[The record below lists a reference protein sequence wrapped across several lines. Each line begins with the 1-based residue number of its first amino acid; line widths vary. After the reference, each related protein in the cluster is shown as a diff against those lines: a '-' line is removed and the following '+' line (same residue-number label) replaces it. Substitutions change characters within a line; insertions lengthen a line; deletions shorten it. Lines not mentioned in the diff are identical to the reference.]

1 MELYEVLYEERFSAV
16 VLSRITKTILVFL
29 IFCVM
34 AANVHFNNPAA
45 GQSISADTETILPA
59 GAEAEIDAG
68 WSGTALSTVNE
79 LVLKPIISA
88 TNEFMIPAVPSVS
101 PTETEDS
108 TVYMPEA
115 PAAAVSG
122 EGDSMASGNPAPTLA
137 DEPVAE
143 VPKAPAAS
151 VPEEPEVS
159 VPEGTAPVTP
169 GAPDASAPEEPA
181 TSVPDDPAEQVPPEN
196 TGNGSVPGVIDGFLV
211 NESGIIYGIS
221 DPDLVVNDGYMEFPT
236 EKCTG
241 IAAGTL
247 SSGLPSVREIFIPAN
262 ITYIEEGAFSGLAN
276 MEWFEMESSGA
287 YYTEEGVL
295 FSEDGTCLLAF
306 PAGRTGNYKVP
317 SHVVRFAAGAF
328 DSARIEVLDATA
340 CSLTDASGIPEN
352 ISLLV
357 RETP

>member
-79 LVLKPIISA
+79 MILKPIISV
-88 TNEFMIPAVPSVS
+88 TNEFMIPVVPSVF
-101 PTETEDS
+101 PAEPENS

-115 PAAAVSG
+115 PAA
-122 EGDSMASGNPAPTLA
+122 T
-137 DEPVAE
+137 
-143 VPKAPAAS
+143 

-159 VPEGTAPVTP
+159 VPEGTAPVIP
-169 GAPDASAPEEPA
+169 EVPEASVPEEPA
-181 TSVPDDPAEQVPPEN
+181 TSVPVEPAISVPDDPAEQVPPEN

-241 IAAGTL
+241 IAAGTF
-247 SSGLPSVREIFIPAN
+247 SSGLPTVREIFIPAN

-295 FSEDGTCLLAF
+295 FAEHGTCLLAF

-328 DSARIEVLDATA
+328 DSAQIEVLDATA
-340 CSLTDASGIPEN
+340 CILTDVSGIPEN

>member
-1 MELYEVLYEERFSAV
+1 
-16 VLSRITKTILVFL
+16 
-29 IFCVM
+29 M

-79 LVLKPIISA
+79 MILKPIISV
-88 TNEFMIPAVPSVS
+88 TNEFMIPVVPSVF
-101 PTETEDS
+101 PAEPENS

-115 PAAAVSG
+115 PAA
-122 EGDSMASGNPAPTLA
+122 T
-137 DEPVAE
+137 
-143 VPKAPAAS
+143 

-159 VPEGTAPVTP
+159 VPEGTAPVIP
-169 GAPDASAPEEPA
+169 EVPEASVPEEPA

-221 DPDLVVNDGYMEFPT
+221 DPDLVVNNGYMEFPT

-241 IAAGTL
+241 IAAGTF
-247 SSGLPSVREIFIPAN
+247 SSGLPTVREIFIPAN

-295 FSEDGTCLLAF
+295 FAEHGTCLLAF

-317 SHVVRFAAGAF
+317 SHVVRFAAGSF
-328 DSARIEVLDATA
+328 DSAQIEVLDAAA
-340 CSLTDASGIPEN
+340 CILTDVSGIPEN

>member
-16 VLSRITKTILVFL
+16 VLSRITKTILVFLVFL

-79 LVLKPIISA
+79 MILKPIISV
-88 TNEFMIPAVPSVS
+88 TNEFMIPVVPSVF
-101 PTETEDS
+101 PAEPENS

-115 PAAAVSG
+115 PAA
-122 EGDSMASGNPAPTLA
+122 T
-137 DEPVAE
+137 
-143 VPKAPAAS
+143 

-159 VPEGTAPVTP
+159 VPEGTAPVIP
-169 GAPDASAPEEPA
+169 EVPEASVPEEPA

-221 DPDLVVNDGYMEFPT
+221 DPDLVVNNGYMEFPT

-241 IAAGTL
+241 IAAGTF
-247 SSGLPSVREIFIPAN
+247 SSGLPTVREIFIPAN

-276 MEWFEMESSGA
+276 MEWFEMESSGV

-295 FSEDGTCLLAF
+295 FAEHGTCLLAF

-317 SHVVRFAAGAF
+317 SHVVRFAAGSF
-328 DSARIEVLDATA
+328 DSAQIEVLDATA
-340 CSLTDASGIPEN
+340 CILTDVSGIPEN

>member
-1 MELYEVLYEERFSAV
+1 
-16 VLSRITKTILVFL
+16 
-29 IFCVM
+29 M

-45 GQSISADTETILPA
+45 GQSISAYTENILTA
-59 GAEAEIDAG
+59 GADTQIDAG

-79 LVLKPIISA
+79 MILKPIISV
-88 TNEFMIPAVPSVS
+88 TNEFMIPVVPSVF
-101 PTETEDS
+101 PAEPENS

-115 PAAAVSG
+115 PAA
-122 EGDSMASGNPAPTLA
+122 T
-137 DEPVAE
+137 
-143 VPKAPAAS
+143 

-159 VPEGTAPVTP
+159 VPEGTAPVIP
-169 GAPDASAPEEPA
+169 EVPEASVPEEPA
-181 TSVPDDPAEQVPPEN
+181 TSVPEEPATSVPEEPAISVPDDPAEQVPPEN

-221 DPDLVVNDGYMEFPT
+221 DPDLVVNNGYMEFPT

-241 IAAGTL
+241 IAAGTF
-247 SSGLPSVREIFIPAN
+247 SSGLPTVREIFIPAN

-295 FSEDGTCLLAF
+295 FAEHGTCLLAF

-317 SHVVRFAAGAF
+317 SHVVRFAAGSF
-328 DSARIEVLDATA
+328 DSAQIEVLDATA
-340 CSLTDASGIPEN
+340 CILTDVSGIPEN

>member
-1 MELYEVLYEERFSAV
+1 MF
-16 VLSRITKTILVFL
+16 
-29 IFCVM
+29 
-34 AANVHFNNPAA
+34 PA
-45 GQSISADTETILPA
+45 
-59 GAEAEIDAG
+59 
-68 WSGTALSTVNE
+68 
-79 LVLKPIISA
+79 
-88 TNEFMIPAVPSVS
+88 
-101 PTETEDS
+101 ETEDS

-115 PAAAVSG
+115 PAA
-122 EGDSMASGNPAPTLA
+122 T
-137 DEPVAE
+137 
-143 VPKAPAAS
+143 

-159 VPEGTAPVTP
+159 VPEGTAPVIP
-169 GAPDASAPEEPA
+169 EVPEASVAEEPATSVPEEPA
-181 TSVPDDPAEQVPPEN
+181 ISVPDDPAEQVPPEN

-236 EKCTG
+236 EKRTG
-241 IAAGTL
+241 IAEGTF
-247 SSGLPSVREIFIPAN
+247 SSGLTTVREIFIPAN
-262 ITYIEEGAFSGLAN
+262 ITYIEEGTFSGLAN

-295 FSEDGTCLLAF
+295 FAEHGTCLLAF

-328 DSARIEVLDATA
+328 DSAQIEVLDATA
-340 CSLTDASGIPEN
+340 CILTDVSGIPEN

>member
-79 LVLKPIISA
+79 MILKPIISV
-88 TNEFMIPAVPSVS
+88 TNEFMIPVVPSVF
-101 PTETEDS
+101 PAEPEDS

-115 PAAAVSG
+115 PAA
-122 EGDSMASGNPAPTLA
+122 T
-137 DEPVAE
+137 
-143 VPKAPAAS
+143 

-159 VPEGTAPVTP
+159 VPEGTAPVIP
-169 GAPDASAPEEPA
+169 EVPEASVPEEPA

-241 IAAGTL
+241 IAAGIF
-247 SSGLPSVREIFIPAN
+247 SSGLPTVREIFIPAN

-295 FSEDGTCLLAF
+295 FAEHGTCLLAF

-328 DSARIEVLDATA
+328 DSAQIEVLDATA
-340 CSLTDASGIPEN
+340 CILTDVSGIPEN

>member
-79 LVLKPIISA
+79 MILKPIISV
-88 TNEFMIPAVPSVS
+88 TNEFMIPVVPSVF
-101 PTETEDS
+101 PAETEDS

-122 EGDSMASGNPAPTLA
+122 EADSVVPGNPAPILS
-137 DEPVAE
+137 DESAAE
-143 VPKAPAAS
+143 VPEAPAAT

-159 VPEGTAPVTP
+159 VPEGTAPVIP
-169 GAPDASAPEEPA
+169 EVPEASVPEEPA
-181 TSVPDDPAEQVPPEN
+181 ISVPDDPAEQVPPEN

-241 IAAGTL
+241 IAAGTF
-247 SSGLPSVREIFIPAN
+247 SSGLPTVREIFIPAN

-295 FSEDGTCLLAF
+295 FAEHGTCLLAF

-328 DSARIEVLDATA
+328 DSAQIEVLDATA
-340 CSLTDASGIPEN
+340 CILTDVSGIPEN

>member
-16 VLSRITKTILVFL
+16 VLSRITKTILVFLVFL

-79 LVLKPIISA
+79 MILKPIISV
-88 TNEFMIPAVPSVS
+88 TNEFMIPVVPSVF
-101 PTETEDS
+101 PAEPENS

-115 PAAAVSG
+115 PAA
-122 EGDSMASGNPAPTLA
+122 T
-137 DEPVAE
+137 
-143 VPKAPAAS
+143 

-159 VPEGTAPVTP
+159 VPEGTAPVIP
-169 GAPDASAPEEPA
+169 EVPEASVPEEPA
-181 TSVPDDPAEQVPPEN
+181 ISVPDDPAEQVPPEN

-241 IAAGTL
+241 IAAGTF
-247 SSGLPSVREIFIPAN
+247 SSGLPTVREIFIPAN

-295 FSEDGTCLLAF
+295 FAEHGTCLLAF

-317 SHVVRFAAGAF
+317 SHVVRFAAGSF
-328 DSARIEVLDATA
+328 DSAQIEVLDATA
-340 CSLTDASGIPEN
+340 CILTDVSGIPEN

>member
-79 LVLKPIISA
+79 MILKPIISV
-88 TNEFMIPAVPSVS
+88 TNEFMIPVVPSVF
-101 PTETEDS
+101 PAEPENS

-115 PAAAVSG
+115 PAA
-122 EGDSMASGNPAPTLA
+122 T
-137 DEPVAE
+137 
-143 VPKAPAAS
+143 

-159 VPEGTAPVTP
+159 VPEGTAPVIP
-169 GAPDASAPEEPA
+169 EVPEASVPEEPA

-221 DPDLVVNDGYMEFPT
+221 DPDLVVNNGYMEFPT

-241 IAAGTL
+241 IAAGTF
-247 SSGLPSVREIFIPAN
+247 SSGLPTVREIFIPAN

-276 MEWFEMESSGA
+276 MEWFEMESSGV

-295 FSEDGTCLLAF
+295 FAEHGTCLLAF

-317 SHVVRFAAGAF
+317 SHVVRFAAGSF
-328 DSARIEVLDATA
+328 DSAQIEVLDATA
-340 CSLTDASGIPEN
+340 CILTDVSGIPEN

>member
-16 VLSRITKTILVFL
+16 VLSRITKTILVFLIFL

-79 LVLKPIISA
+79 MILKPIISV
-88 TNEFMIPAVPSVS
+88 TNEFMIPVVPSVF
-101 PTETEDS
+101 PAEPENS

-115 PAAAVSG
+115 PAA
-122 EGDSMASGNPAPTLA
+122 T
-137 DEPVAE
+137 
-143 VPKAPAAS
+143 

-159 VPEGTAPVTP
+159 VPEGTAPVIP
-169 GAPDASAPEEPA
+169 EVPEASVPEEPA

-241 IAAGTL
+241 IATGTF
-247 SSGLPSVREIFIPAN
+247 SSGLPTVREIFIPAN

-295 FSEDGTCLLAF
+295 FAEHGTCLLAF

-317 SHVVRFAAGAF
+317 SHVVRFAAGSF
-328 DSARIEVLDATA
+328 DSAQIEVLDATA
-340 CSLTDASGIPEN
+340 CILTDVSGIPEN

>member
-16 VLSRITKTILVFL
+16 VLSRITKTILVFLVFL

-79 LVLKPIISA
+79 MILKPIISV
-88 TNEFMIPAVPSVS
+88 TNEFMIPVVPSVF
-101 PTETEDS
+101 PAEPENS

-115 PAAAVSG
+115 PAA
-122 EGDSMASGNPAPTLA
+122 T
-137 DEPVAE
+137 
-143 VPKAPAAS
+143 

-159 VPEGTAPVTP
+159 VPEGTAPVIP
-169 GAPDASAPEEPA
+169 EVPEASVPEEPA

-241 IAAGTL
+241 IAAGTF
-247 SSGLPSVREIFIPAN
+247 SSGLPTVREIFIPAN

-295 FSEDGTCLLAF
+295 FAEHGTCLLAF

-317 SHVVRFAAGAF
+317 SHVVRFAAGLF
-328 DSARIEVLDATA
+328 DSAQIEVLDATA
-340 CSLTDASGIPEN
+340 CILTDVSGIPEN

>member
-79 LVLKPIISA
+79 MILKPIISV
-88 TNEFMIPAVPSVS
+88 TNEFMIPVVPSVF
-101 PTETEDS
+101 PAEPENS

-115 PAAAVSG
+115 PAA
-122 EGDSMASGNPAPTLA
+122 T
-137 DEPVAE
+137 
-143 VPKAPAAS
+143 

-159 VPEGTAPVTP
+159 VPEGTAPVIP
-169 GAPDASAPEEPA
+169 EVPEASVPEEPA

-221 DPDLVVNDGYMEFPT
+221 DPDLVVNNGYMEFPT

-241 IAAGTL
+241 IAAGTF
-247 SSGLPSVREIFIPAN
+247 SSGLPTVREIFIPAN

-295 FSEDGTCLLAF
+295 FAEHGTCLLAF

-317 SHVVRFAAGAF
+317 SHVVRFAAGSF
-328 DSARIEVLDATA
+328 DSAQIEVLDATA
-340 CSLTDASGIPEN
+340 CILTDVSGIPEN

>member
-16 VLSRITKTILVFL
+16 VLSRITKTILVFLVFL

-79 LVLKPIISA
+79 MILKPIISV
-88 TNEFMIPAVPSVS
+88 TNEFMIPVVPSVF
-101 PTETEDS
+101 PAEPENS

-115 PAAAVSG
+115 PAA
-122 EGDSMASGNPAPTLA
+122 T
-137 DEPVAE
+137 
-143 VPKAPAAS
+143 

-159 VPEGTAPVTP
+159 VPEGTAPVIP
-169 GAPDASAPEEPA
+169 EVPEASVPEEPA

-221 DPDLVVNDGYMEFPT
+221 DPDLVVNNGYMEFPT

-241 IAAGTL
+241 IAAGTF
-247 SSGLPSVREIFIPAN
+247 SSGLPTVREIFIPAN

-295 FSEDGTCLLAF
+295 FAEHGTCLLAF

-317 SHVVRFAAGAF
+317 SHVVRFAAGSF
-328 DSARIEVLDATA
+328 DSAQIEVLDATA
-340 CSLTDASGIPEN
+340 CILTDVSGIPEN

>member
-16 VLSRITKTILVFL
+16 VLSRITKTILVFLVFL

-79 LVLKPIISA
+79 MILKPIISV
-88 TNEFMIPAVPSVS
+88 TNEFMIPVVPSVF
-101 PTETEDS
+101 PAEPEDS

-115 PAAAVSG
+115 PAA
-122 EGDSMASGNPAPTLA
+122 T
-137 DEPVAE
+137 
-143 VPKAPAAS
+143 

-159 VPEGTAPVTP
+159 VPEGTAPVIP
-169 GAPDASAPEEPA
+169 EVPEASVPEEPA
-181 TSVPDDPAEQVPPEN
+181 TSVPDDPEEQVPPEN

-221 DPDLVVNDGYMEFPT
+221 DPDLVVNNGYMEFPT

-241 IAAGTL
+241 IAAGTF
-247 SSGLPSVREIFIPAN
+247 SSGLPTVREIFIPAN

-295 FSEDGTCLLAF
+295 FAEHGTCLLAF

-317 SHVVRFAAGAF
+317 SHVVRFAAGSF
-328 DSARIEVLDATA
+328 DSAQIEVLDATA
-340 CSLTDASGIPEN
+340 CILTDVSGIPEN

>member
-59 GAEAEIDAG
+59 GADTEIDAG

-79 LVLKPIISA
+79 MILKPIISV
-88 TNEFMIPAVPSVS
+88 TNEFMIPVVPSVF
-101 PTETEDS
+101 PAEPENS

-115 PAAAVSG
+115 PAA
-122 EGDSMASGNPAPTLA
+122 T
-137 DEPVAE
+137 
-143 VPKAPAAS
+143 

-159 VPEGTAPVTP
+159 VPEGTAPVIP
-169 GAPDASAPEEPA
+169 EVPEASVPEEPA
-181 TSVPDDPAEQVPPEN
+181 TSVPEEPAISVPDDPAEQVPPEN

-241 IAAGTL
+241 IAAGTF
-247 SSGLPSVREIFIPAN
+247 SSGLPTVREIFIPAN

-295 FSEDGTCLLAF
+295 FAEHGTCLLAF

-328 DSARIEVLDATA
+328 DSAQIEVLDATA
-340 CSLTDASGIPEN
+340 CILTDVSGIPEN

>member
-16 VLSRITKTILVFL
+16 VLSRITKTILVFLVFLVFL

-79 LVLKPIISA
+79 MILKPIISV
-88 TNEFMIPAVPSVS
+88 TNEFMIPVVPSVF
-101 PTETEDS
+101 PAEPENS

-115 PAAAVSG
+115 PAA
-122 EGDSMASGNPAPTLA
+122 T
-137 DEPVAE
+137 
-143 VPKAPAAS
+143 

-159 VPEGTAPVTP
+159 VPEGTAPVIP
-169 GAPDASAPEEPA
+169 EVPEASVPEEPA

-221 DPDLVVNDGYMEFPT
+221 DPDLVVNNGYMEFPT

-241 IAAGTL
+241 IAAGTF
-247 SSGLPSVREIFIPAN
+247 SSGLPTVREIFIPAN

-295 FSEDGTCLLAF
+295 FAEHGTCLLAF

-317 SHVVRFAAGAF
+317 SHVVRFAAGSF
-328 DSARIEVLDATA
+328 DSAQIEVLDATA
-340 CSLTDASGIPEN
+340 CILTDVSGIPEN

>member
-79 LVLKPIISA
+79 MILKPIISV
-88 TNEFMIPAVPSVS
+88 TNEFMIPVVPSVF
-101 PTETEDS
+101 PAEPENS

-115 PAAAVSG
+115 PAA
-122 EGDSMASGNPAPTLA
+122 T
-137 DEPVAE
+137 
-143 VPKAPAAS
+143 

-159 VPEGTAPVTP
+159 VPEGTAPVIP
-169 GAPDASAPEEPA
+169 EVPEASVPEEPATSVPEEPA

-241 IAAGTL
+241 IAAGTF
-247 SSGLPSVREIFIPAN
+247 SSGLPTVREIFIPAN

-295 FSEDGTCLLAF
+295 FAEHGTCLLAF

-317 SHVVRFAAGAF
+317 SHVVRFAAGSF
-328 DSARIEVLDATA
+328 DSAQIEVLDATA
-340 CSLTDASGIPEN
+340 CILTDVSGISEN

>member
-16 VLSRITKTILVFL
+16 VLSRITKTILVFLVFL

-79 LVLKPIISA
+79 MILKPIISV
-88 TNEFMIPAVPSVS
+88 TNEFMIPVVPSVF
-101 PTETEDS
+101 PAEPENS

-115 PAAAVSG
+115 LAA
-122 EGDSMASGNPAPTLA
+122 T
-137 DEPVAE
+137 
-143 VPKAPAAS
+143 

-159 VPEGTAPVTP
+159 VPEGTAPVIP
-169 GAPDASAPEEPA
+169 EVPEASVPEEPA

-221 DPDLVVNDGYMEFPT
+221 DPDLVVNNGYMEFPT

-241 IAAGTL
+241 IAAGTF
-247 SSGLPSVREIFIPAN
+247 SSGLPTVREIFIPAN

-295 FSEDGTCLLAF
+295 FAEHGTCLLAF

-317 SHVVRFAAGAF
+317 SHVVRFAAGSF
-328 DSARIEVLDATA
+328 DSAQIEVLDATA
-340 CSLTDASGIPEN
+340 CILTDVSGIPEN

>member
-79 LVLKPIISA
+79 MILKPIISV
-88 TNEFMIPAVPSVS
+88 TNEFMIPVVPSVF
-101 PTETEDS
+101 PAEPENS

-115 PAAAVSG
+115 PAA
-122 EGDSMASGNPAPTLA
+122 T
-137 DEPVAE
+137 
-143 VPKAPAAS
+143 

-159 VPEGTAPVTP
+159 VPEGTAPVIP
-169 GAPDASAPEEPA
+169 EVPEASVPEEPA
-181 TSVPDDPAEQVPPEN
+181 TSVPEEPAISVPDDPAEQVPPEN

-241 IAAGTL
+241 IAAGTF
-247 SSGLPSVREIFIPAN
+247 SSGLPTVREIFIPAN

-295 FSEDGTCLLAF
+295 FAEHGTCLLAF

-317 SHVVRFAAGAF
+317 SHVGRFAAGAF
-328 DSARIEVLDATA
+328 DCARIEVLDATA
-340 CSLTDASGIPEN
+340 CTLTDSSGVPEN

>member
-16 VLSRITKTILVFL
+16 VLSRITKTILVFLVFL

-79 LVLKPIISA
+79 MILKPIISV
-88 TNEFMIPAVPSVS
+88 TNEFMIPVVPSVF
-101 PTETEDS
+101 PAEPENS

-115 PAAAVSG
+115 PAA
-122 EGDSMASGNPAPTLA
+122 T
-137 DEPVAE
+137 
-143 VPKAPAAS
+143 

-159 VPEGTAPVTP
+159 VPEGTAPVIP
-169 GAPDASAPEEPA
+169 EVPEASVPEEPATSVPEEPA

-241 IAAGTL
+241 IAAGTF
-247 SSGLPSVREIFIPAN
+247 SSGLPTVREIFIPAN

-295 FSEDGTCLLAF
+295 FAEHGTCLLAF

-317 SHVVRFAAGAF
+317 SHVVRFAAGSF
-328 DSARIEVLDATA
+328 DSAQIEVLDATA
-340 CSLTDASGIPEN
+340 CILTDVSGIPEN

>member
-79 LVLKPIISA
+79 MILKPIISV
-88 TNEFMIPAVPSVS
+88 TNEFMIPVVPSVF
-101 PTETEDS
+101 PAEPENS

-115 PAAAVSG
+115 PAA
-122 EGDSMASGNPAPTLA
+122 T
-137 DEPVAE
+137 
-143 VPKAPAAS
+143 

-159 VPEGTAPVTP
+159 VPEGTAPVIP
-169 GAPDASAPEEPA
+169 EVPEASVPEEPA

-241 IAAGTL
+241 IAAGTF
-247 SSGLPSVREIFIPAN
+247 SSGLPTVREIFIPAN

-295 FSEDGTCLLAF
+295 FAEHGTCLLAF

-328 DSARIEVLDATA
+328 DSAQIEVLDATA
-340 CSLTDASGIPEN
+340 CILTDVSGIPEN

>member
-16 VLSRITKTILVFL
+16 VLSRITKTILVFLVFL

-79 LVLKPIISA
+79 MILKPIISV
-88 TNEFMIPAVPSVS
+88 TNEFMIPVVPSVF
-101 PTETEDS
+101 PAEPENS

-115 PAAAVSG
+115 PAA
-122 EGDSMASGNPAPTLA
+122 T
-137 DEPVAE
+137 
-143 VPKAPAAS
+143 

-159 VPEGTAPVTP
+159 VPEGTAPVIP
-169 GAPDASAPEEPA
+169 EVPEASVPEEPA

-221 DPDLVVNDGYMEFPT
+221 DPDLVVNNGYMEFPT

-241 IAAGTL
+241 IAAGTF
-247 SSGLPSVREIFIPAN
+247 SSGLPTVREIFIPAN

-295 FSEDGTCLLAF
+295 FAEHGTCLLAF

-317 SHVVRFAAGAF
+317 FHVVRFAAGSF
-328 DSARIEVLDATA
+328 DSAQIEVLDATA
-340 CSLTDASGIPEN
+340 CILTDVSGIPEN

>member
-16 VLSRITKTILVFL
+16 VLSRITKTILVFLVFL

-79 LVLKPIISA
+79 MILKPIISV
-88 TNEFMIPAVPSVS
+88 TNEFMIPVVPSVF
-101 PTETEDS
+101 PAEPENS

-115 PAAAVSG
+115 PAA
-122 EGDSMASGNPAPTLA
+122 T
-137 DEPVAE
+137 
-143 VPKAPAAS
+143 

-159 VPEGTAPVTP
+159 VPEGTAPVIP
-169 GAPDASAPEEPA
+169 EVPEASVPEEPA

-241 IAAGTL
+241 IAAGTF
-247 SSGLPSVREIFIPAN
+247 SSGLPTVREIFIPAN

-295 FSEDGTCLLAF
+295 FAEHGTCLLAF

-317 SHVVRFAAGAF
+317 SHVVRFAAGSF
-328 DSARIEVLDATA
+328 DSAQIEVLDATA
-340 CSLTDASGIPEN
+340 CILTDVSGIPEN

>member
-16 VLSRITKTILVFL
+16 VLSRITKTILVFLVFL

-79 LVLKPIISA
+79 MILKPIISV
-88 TNEFMIPAVPSVS
+88 TNEFMIPVVPSVF
-101 PTETEDS
+101 PAEPENS

-115 PAAAVSG
+115 PAA
-122 EGDSMASGNPAPTLA
+122 T
-137 DEPVAE
+137 
-143 VPKAPAAS
+143 

-159 VPEGTAPVTP
+159 VPEGTAPVIP
-169 GAPDASAPEEPA
+169 EVPEASVPEEPA
-181 TSVPDDPAEQVPPEN
+181 ISVPDDPAEQVPPEN

-241 IAAGTL
+241 IAAGTF
-247 SSGLPSVREIFIPAN
+247 SSGLPTVREIFIPAN

-295 FSEDGTCLLAF
+295 FAEHGTCLLAF

-317 SHVVRFAAGAF
+317 SHVVRFEAGSF
-328 DSARIEVLDATA
+328 DSAQIEVLDATA
-340 CSLTDASGIPEN
+340 CILTDVSGIPEN

>member
-59 GAEAEIDAG
+59 GADTEIDAG

-79 LVLKPIISA
+79 MILKPIISV
-88 TNEFMIPAVPSVS
+88 TNEFMIPVVPSVF
-101 PTETEDS
+101 PAEPENS

-115 PAAAVSG
+115 PAA
-122 EGDSMASGNPAPTLA
+122 T
-137 DEPVAE
+137 
-143 VPKAPAAS
+143 

-159 VPEGTAPVTP
+159 VPEGTAPVIP
-169 GAPDASAPEEPA
+169 EVPEASVPEEPA
-181 TSVPDDPAEQVPPEN
+181 TSVPVEPAISVPDDPAEQVLPEN

-221 DPDLVVNDGYMEFPT
+221 DPDLVVNNGYMEFPT

-241 IAAGTL
+241 IAAGTF
-247 SSGLPSVREIFIPAN
+247 SSGLPTVREIFIPAN

-295 FSEDGTCLLAF
+295 FAEHGTCLLAF

-328 DSARIEVLDATA
+328 DSAQIEVLDATA
-340 CSLTDASGIPEN
+340 CILTDVSGIPEN

>member
-79 LVLKPIISA
+79 MILKPIISV
-88 TNEFMIPAVPSVS
+88 TNEFMIPVVPSVF
-101 PTETEDS
+101 PAEPENS

-115 PAAAVSG
+115 PAA
-122 EGDSMASGNPAPTLA
+122 T
-137 DEPVAE
+137 
-143 VPKAPAAS
+143 

-159 VPEGTAPVTP
+159 VPEGTAPVIP
-169 GAPDASAPEEPA
+169 EVPEASVSEEPA

-241 IAAGTL
+241 IAAGTF
-247 SSGLPSVREIFIPAN
+247 SSGLPTVREIFIPAN

-295 FSEDGTCLLAF
+295 FAEHGTCLLAF

-317 SHVVRFAAGAF
+317 SHVVRFAAGSF
-328 DSARIEVLDATA
+328 DSAQIEVLDATA
-340 CSLTDASGIPEN
+340 CILTDVSGIPEN

>member
-79 LVLKPIISA
+79 MILKPIISV
-88 TNEFMIPAVPSVS
+88 TNEFMIPVVPSVF
-101 PTETEDS
+101 PAEPENS

-115 PAAAVSG
+115 PAA
-122 EGDSMASGNPAPTLA
+122 T
-137 DEPVAE
+137 
-143 VPKAPAAS
+143 

-159 VPEGTAPVTP
+159 VPEGTAPVIP
-169 GAPDASAPEEPA
+169 EVPEASVPEEPA

-241 IAAGTL
+241 IAAGTF
-247 SSGLPSVREIFIPAN
+247 SSGLPTVREIFIPAN

-276 MEWFEMESSGA
+276 MEWFEIESSGA

-295 FSEDGTCLLAF
+295 FAEHGTCLLAF

-317 SHVVRFAAGAF
+317 SHVVRFAAGSF
-328 DSARIEVLDATA
+328 DSAQIEVLDATA
-340 CSLTDASGIPEN
+340 CILTDVSGIPEN

>member
-79 LVLKPIISA
+79 MILKPIISV
-88 TNEFMIPAVPSVS
+88 TNEFMIPVVPSVF
-101 PTETEDS
+101 PAEPENS

-115 PAAAVSG
+115 PAA
-122 EGDSMASGNPAPTLA
+122 T
-137 DEPVAE
+137 
-143 VPKAPAAS
+143 

-159 VPEGTAPVTP
+159 VPEGTAPVIP
-169 GAPDASAPEEPA
+169 EVPEASVPEEPA
-181 TSVPDDPAEQVPPEN
+181 TSVPEEPAISVPDDPAEQVPPEN

-241 IAAGTL
+241 IAAGTF
-247 SSGLPSVREIFIPAN
+247 SSGLPTVREIFIPAN

-295 FSEDGTCLLAF
+295 FAEHGTCLLAF

>member
-79 LVLKPIISA
+79 MILKPIISV
-88 TNEFMIPAVPSVS
+88 TNEFMIPVVPSVF
-101 PTETEDS
+101 PAEPENS

-115 PAAAVSG
+115 PAA
-122 EGDSMASGNPAPTLA
+122 T
-137 DEPVAE
+137 
-143 VPKAPAAS
+143 

-159 VPEGTAPVTP
+159 VPEGTAPVIP
-169 GAPDASAPEEPA
+169 EVPEASVPEEPA
-181 TSVPDDPAEQVPPEN
+181 TSVPEEPAISVPDDPAEQVPPEN

-241 IAAGTL
+241 IAAGTF
-247 SSGLPSVREIFIPAN
+247 SSGLPTVREIFIPAN

-295 FSEDGTCLLAF
+295 FAEHGTCLLAF

-317 SHVVRFAAGAF
+317 SHVVRFAAGSF
-328 DSARIEVLDATA
+328 DSAQIEVLDATA
-340 CSLTDASGIPEN
+340 CILTDVSGIPEN

-357 RETP
+357 RETPQL

>member
-16 VLSRITKTILVFL
+16 VLSRITKTILVFLIFL

-79 LVLKPIISA
+79 MILKPIISV
-88 TNEFMIPAVPSVS
+88 TNEFMIPVVPSVF
-101 PTETEDS
+101 PAEPENS

-115 PAAAVSG
+115 PAA
-122 EGDSMASGNPAPTLA
+122 T
-137 DEPVAE
+137 
-143 VPKAPAAS
+143 

-159 VPEGTAPVTP
+159 VPEGTAPVIP
-169 GAPDASAPEEPA
+169 EVPEASVPEEPA
-181 TSVPDDPAEQVPPEN
+181 TSVPEEPAISVPDDPAEQVPPEN

-221 DPDLVVNDGYMEFPT
+221 DPDLVVNNGYMEFPT

-241 IAAGTL
+241 IAAGTF
-247 SSGLPSVREIFIPAN
+247 SSGLPTVREIFIPAN

-295 FSEDGTCLLAF
+295 FAEHGTCLLAF

-317 SHVVRFAAGAF
+317 SHVVRFAAGSF
-328 DSARIEVLDATA
+328 DSAQIEVLDATA
-340 CSLTDASGIPEN
+340 CILTDVSGIPEN

>member
-79 LVLKPIISA
+79 MILKPIISV
-88 TNEFMIPAVPSVS
+88 TNEFMIPVVPSVF
-101 PTETEDS
+101 PAEPENS

-115 PAAAVSG
+115 PAA
-122 EGDSMASGNPAPTLA
+122 T
-137 DEPVAE
+137 
-143 VPKAPAAS
+143 

-159 VPEGTAPVTP
+159 VPEGTAPVIP
-169 GAPDASAPEEPA
+169 EVPEASVPEEPA

-221 DPDLVVNDGYMEFPT
+221 DPDLVVNDRYMEFPT

-241 IAAGTL
+241 IAAGTF
-247 SSGLPSVREIFIPAN
+247 SSGLPTVREIFIPAN

-295 FSEDGTCLLAF
+295 FAEHGTCLLAF

-317 SHVVRFAAGAF
+317 SHVVRFAAGSF
-328 DSARIEVLDATA
+328 DSAQIEVLDATA
-340 CSLTDASGIPEN
+340 CILTDVSGIPEN

>member
-16 VLSRITKTILVFL
+16 VLSRITKTILVFLVFL

-79 LVLKPIISA
+79 MILKPIISV
-88 TNEFMIPAVPSVS
+88 TNEFMIPVVPSVF
-101 PTETEDS
+101 PAEPENS

-115 PAAAVSG
+115 PAA
-122 EGDSMASGNPAPTLA
+122 T
-137 DEPVAE
+137 
-143 VPKAPAAS
+143 

-159 VPEGTAPVTP
+159 VPEGTAPVIP
-169 GAPDASAPEEPA
+169 EVPEASVPEEPA
-181 TSVPDDPAEQVPPEN
+181 ISVPDDPAEQVPPEN

-241 IAAGTL
+241 IAAGTF
-247 SSGLPSVREIFIPAN
+247 SSGLPTVREIFIPAN

-295 FSEDGTCLLAF
+295 FAEHGTCLLAF

-317 SHVVRFAAGAF
+317 SHVVRFEAGLF
-328 DSARIEVLDATA
+328 DSAQIEVLDATA
-340 CSLTDASGIPEN
+340 CILTDVSGIPEN

>member
-79 LVLKPIISA
+79 MILKPIISV
-88 TNEFMIPAVPSVS
+88 TNEFMIPVVPSVF
-101 PTETEDS
+101 PAEPENS

-115 PAAAVSG
+115 PAA
-122 EGDSMASGNPAPTLA
+122 T
-137 DEPVAE
+137 
-143 VPKAPAAS
+143 

-159 VPEGTAPVTP
+159 VPEGTAPVIP
-169 GAPDASAPEEPA
+169 EVPEASVPEEPA
-181 TSVPDDPAEQVPPEN
+181 TSVPEEPAISVPDDPAEQVPPEN

-221 DPDLVVNDGYMEFPT
+221 DPDLVVNNGYMEFPT

-241 IAAGTL
+241 IAAGTF
-247 SSGLPSVREIFIPAN
+247 SSGLPTVREIFIPAN

-295 FSEDGTCLLAF
+295 FAEHGTCLLAF

-317 SHVVRFAAGAF
+317 SHVVRFAAGSF
-328 DSARIEVLDATA
+328 DSAQIEVLDATA
-340 CSLTDASGIPEN
+340 CILTDVSGIPEN

>member
-59 GAEAEIDAG
+59 GADTEIDAG

-79 LVLKPIISA
+79 MILKPIISV
-88 TNEFMIPAVPSVS
+88 TNEFMIPVVPSVF
-101 PTETEDS
+101 PAEPENS

-115 PAAAVSG
+115 PAA
-122 EGDSMASGNPAPTLA
+122 T
-137 DEPVAE
+137 
-143 VPKAPAAS
+143 

-159 VPEGTAPVTP
+159 VPEGTAPVIP
-169 GAPDASAPEEPA
+169 EVPEASVPEEPA
-181 TSVPDDPAEQVPPEN
+181 TSVPEEPAISVPDDPAEQVPPEN

-221 DPDLVVNDGYMEFPT
+221 DPDLVVNNGYMEFPT

-241 IAAGTL
+241 IAAGTF
-247 SSGLPSVREIFIPAN
+247 SSGLPTVREIFIPAN

-295 FSEDGTCLLAF
+295 FAEHGTCLLAF

-317 SHVVRFAAGAF
+317 SHVVRFAAGSF
-328 DSARIEVLDATA
+328 DSAQIEVLDATA
-340 CSLTDASGIPEN
+340 CILTDVSGISEN

>member
-59 GAEAEIDAG
+59 GADTEIDAG

-79 LVLKPIISA
+79 MILKPIISV
-88 TNEFMIPAVPSVS
+88 TNEFMIPVVPSVF
-101 PTETEDS
+101 PAEPENS

-115 PAAAVSG
+115 PAA
-122 EGDSMASGNPAPTLA
+122 T
-137 DEPVAE
+137 
-143 VPKAPAAS
+143 

-159 VPEGTAPVTP
+159 VPEGTAPVIP
-169 GAPDASAPEEPA
+169 EVPEASVPEEPA
-181 TSVPDDPAEQVPPEN
+181 TSVPEEPAISVPDDPAEQVPPEN

-221 DPDLVVNDGYMEFPT
+221 DPDLVVNNGYMEFPT

-241 IAAGTL
+241 IAAGTF
-247 SSGLPSVREIFIPAN
+247 SSGLPTVREIFIPAN

-295 FSEDGTCLLAF
+295 FAEHGTCLLAF

-317 SHVVRFAAGAF
+317 SHVVRFAAGSF
-328 DSARIEVLDATA
+328 DSAQIEVLDATA
-340 CSLTDASGIPEN
+340 CILTDVSGIPEN

>member
-79 LVLKPIISA
+79 MILKPIISV
-88 TNEFMIPAVPSVS
+88 TNEFMIPVVPSVF
-101 PTETEDS
+101 PAEPENS

-115 PAAAVSG
+115 PAA
-122 EGDSMASGNPAPTLA
+122 T
-137 DEPVAE
+137 
-143 VPKAPAAS
+143 

-159 VPEGTAPVTP
+159 VPEGTAPVIP
-169 GAPDASAPEEPA
+169 EVPEASVTEEPA

-241 IAAGTL
+241 IAAGTF
-247 SSGLPSVREIFIPAN
+247 SSGLPTVREIFIPAN

-295 FSEDGTCLLAF
+295 FAEHGTCLLAF

-328 DSARIEVLDATA
+328 DSAQIEVLDATA
-340 CSLTDASGIPEN
+340 CILTDVSGIPEN

>member
-16 VLSRITKTILVFL
+16 VLSRITKTILVFLVFL

-79 LVLKPIISA
+79 MILKPIISV
-88 TNEFMIPAVPSVS
+88 TNEFMIPVVPSVF
-101 PTETEDS
+101 PAEPENS

-115 PAAAVSG
+115 PAA
-122 EGDSMASGNPAPTLA
+122 T
-137 DEPVAE
+137 
-143 VPKAPAAS
+143 

-159 VPEGTAPVTP
+159 VSEGTAPVIP
-169 GAPDASAPEEPA
+169 EVPEASVPEEPA

-221 DPDLVVNDGYMEFPT
+221 DPDLVVNNGYMEFPT

-241 IAAGTL
+241 IAAGTF
-247 SSGLPSVREIFIPAN
+247 SSGLPTVREIFIPAN

-295 FSEDGTCLLAF
+295 FAEHGTCLLAF

-317 SHVVRFAAGAF
+317 SHVVRFAAGSF
-328 DSARIEVLDATA
+328 DSAQIEVLDATV
-340 CSLTDASGIPEN
+340 CILTDVSGIPEN